1 MAKHN
6 VLSQKKSV
14 PKKNTVH
21 SVSQQIT
28 KKLVTKKTAQ
38 TKKTTKKTIIK
49 KPNISKNIVKRNATE
64 HMVKKVAHKTLKKGV
79 VKTSVKK
86 VIAKNKI
93 ASKAPV
99 KKTVAKQVQKTASKK
114 AVKKVISKK
123 GSIAEPVK
131 AKYKPKAFTIKTG
144 PTKAK
149 IEVKTK
155 KILTRQQNEEELMLK
170 AKERGFVT
178 YDEIIKYFP
187 AIESDII
194 YLEELYEKLSAH
206 NIDILE
212 GGNLLDLDEDANKFG
227 KEENFHDSIQ
237 IYLREIG
244 QYVLI
249 SGEEERNLAIRIEKG
264 DKEAETLLMKANLR
278 LVVSI
283 AKKYAGRSSDL
294 TLLDLIQEGNLG
306 LKKAVEK
313 FDFTKGF
320 KFSTYATW
328 WIRQAITRAL
338 ADQSRT
344 IRIPV
349 HMVETIAKYKQVV
362 RRLSQDLGRDP
373 LAEEIAVEMDVEV
386 EKVHI
391 IENINQETVSLE
403 KPIGDDEDKST
414 LGEFIADDKILSP
427 DQEASHRILADQINE
442 ILSDLSPKERKI
454 VEMRNGLG
462 EFDGVM
468 HTLEEVGAE
477 FGVTRERIRQIEA
490 KVHEKIRNH
499 EKADRLRNY

>member
-1 MAKHN
+1 MAKK
-6 VLSQKKSV
+6 VSSQKKSV
-14 PKKNTVH
+14 
-21 SVSQQIT
+21 Q
-28 KKLVTKKTAQ
+28 KKTAAKPAVKKSNAKKVAK
-38 TKKTTKKTIIK
+38 TSLRPRRELAGSKAPKVKKSLVKTTPKVKKTT
-49 KPNISKNIVKRNATE
+49 
-64 HMVKKVAHKTLKKGV
+64 
-79 VKTSVKK
+79 
-86 VIAKNKI
+86 
-93 ASKAPV
+93 
-99 KKTVAKQVQKTASKK
+99 
-114 AVKKVISKK
+114 KKVISKK
-123 GSIAEPVK
+123 KPIVKVKKAKKEITHSKPKVKKVVKAPVTKKPTKKVITKESLPIK

-144 PTKAK
+144 PSKPK
-149 IEVKTK
+149 IVEKPK
-155 KILTRQQNEEELMLK
+155 KITTRDQNEEELLRK
-170 AKERGFVT
+170 GKERGFIT
-178 YDEIIKYFP
+178 YDEIIRYFP
-187 AIESDII
+187 TIETDIM
-194 YLEELYEKLSAH
+194 YLEELYEKMGAAK
-206 NIDILE
+206 IDVLE
-212 GGNLLDLDEDANKFG
+212 GGNLLDMDDDLLKLEGRDST
-227 KEENFHDSIQ
+227 HDSIQ
-237 IYLREIG
+237 MYLREIG
-244 QYVLI
+244 QYPLI
-249 SGEEERNLAIRIEKG
+249 SGDNERELAIRIEKG
-264 DKEAETLLMKANLR
+264 DMEAGALLAKANLR

-283 AKKYAGRSSDL
+283 AKKYVGRSSDL

-306 LKKAVEK
+306 LFKAVEK
-313 FDFTKGF
+313 FDWNKGF

-373 LAEEIAVEMDVEV
+373 LAEEIAVEMNVDVE
-386 EKVHI
+386 KIHI

-403 KPIGDDEDKST
+403 KPIGDDDDKST

-442 ILSDLSPKERKI
+442 ILDDLSPKERKI

-490 KVHEKIRNH
+490 KVHEKIRSH
-499 EKADRLRNY
+499 EKSERLRNY